1 MNDPVLQIFMV
12 GCGVF
17 GIALAAAVF
26 AVIAPDNPRTEP
38 DPLAK

>member
-1 MNDPVLQIFMV
+1 MSDPVLQIFVV

-26 AVIAPDNPRTEP
+26 AVIAPDEPKKNSNPVVR
-38 DPLAK
+38 